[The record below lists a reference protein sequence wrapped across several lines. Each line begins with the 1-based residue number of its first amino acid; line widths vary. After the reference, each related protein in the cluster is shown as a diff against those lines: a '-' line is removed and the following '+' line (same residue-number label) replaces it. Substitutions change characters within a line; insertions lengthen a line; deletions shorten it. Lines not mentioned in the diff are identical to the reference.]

1 MSIDP
6 NLDALFKVAGKD
18 GRSMTLKVSDK
29 QALDN
34 EEEVI
39 MISNDI

>member
-1 MSIDP
+1 
-6 NLDALFKVAGKD
+6 
-18 GRSMTLKVSDK
+18 MTLKVSDK

-39 MISNDI
+39 MISNDIQRLSKVDNTTERRN